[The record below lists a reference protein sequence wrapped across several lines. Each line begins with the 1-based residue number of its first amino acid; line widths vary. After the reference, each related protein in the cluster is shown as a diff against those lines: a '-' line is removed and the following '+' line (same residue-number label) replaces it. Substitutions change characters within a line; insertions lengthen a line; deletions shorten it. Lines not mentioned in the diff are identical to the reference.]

1 MDIKPVRTSRDH
13 RAALAEIERL
23 WEAKPG
29 TAEHDRLEVLVTL
42 IESYEA
48 KHHPIP
54 PPDPVE
60 AIRFRMD
67 QMDLD
72 RKDLEDLVGSRARV
86 SEILSGRRGLSLGM
100 IRRLHSRLGIPAEI
114 LIGEVRPRPQR
125 RVGSNGRRFAKLKQ
139 AAERV
144 RAR

>member
-1 MDIKPVRTSRDH
+1 MEIKPVRTLKDH
-13 RAALAEIERL
+13 RAALGEVERL

-29 TAEHDRLEVLVTL
+29 TPEHDRLEVLVTL
-42 IESYEA
+42 IEAYEA

-60 AIRFRMD
+60 AILFRMD
-67 QMDLD
+67 QMDLG

-86 SEILSGRRGLSLGM
+86 SEVLSGRRGLSLGM

-114 LIGEVRPRPQR
+114 LIGQERPARPRR
-125 RVGSNGRRFAKLKQ
+125 AGSSGRRTAKLKQ
-139 AAERV
+139 AS
-144 RAR
+144 